1 MKYVGLP
8 LASLGPS
15 WITPGEPCAP
25 SPQLIALPKRLQQQ
39 HEVDETLIAVN
50 EATTTVIDWPA
61 MGLIVIGSTFKF
73 VICTGANDG
82 GGAYH
87 PGRIVDDGS
96 APVRR
101 VDSHGDLVA
110 PGYTGI

>member
-82 GGAYH
+82 AGGLTIQAGSSTTAAL
-87 PGRIVDDGS
+87 PSGVLIVT
-96 APVRR
+96 V
-101 VDSHGDLVA
+101 
-110 PGYTGI
+110 TW